1 MAKTSSQSD
10 FDRLIKIV
18 EKVDIR
24 VKEYLELAGYDKWSR
39 IYAPVHRGWS
49 MTLNIAESINAALV
63 SARELPIDDFLE
75 EVRLMFGRWNCEN
88 KKELFPSTEYVH
100 NVNDKGRNYIVCLQK
115 KMCTCG
121 SFQYEEIPCEH
132 VWAVLKFKSL
142 RPDEFCSNLYT
153 PTIVLKTYGFPIYP
167 LPDKT
172 EWVVRGYIMTDLVLP
187 PEFKRPPGRPRKK
200 ARDKS
205 AREMFESKGTN
216 TCSICGIA
224 GHNRR
229 YCRNQP
235 RKV

>member
-1 MAKTSSQSD
+1 MTS
-10 FDRLIKIV
+10 
-18 EKVDIR
+18 
-24 VKEYLELAGYDKWSR
+24 
-39 IYAPVHRGWS
+39 
-49 MTLNIAESINAALV
+49 NIPESINAALV
-63 SARELPIDDFLE
+63 SARELPIYDFLE
-75 EVRLMFGRWNCEN
+75 EVRVMFGRWNCDN
-88 KKELFPSTEYVH
+88 KKEASFTFTPLIGKFLEILKINEAMSTRLLVFPSTEYVH

-121 SFQYEEIPCEH
+121 RFQYEEIPCDH
-132 VWAVLKFKSL
+132 AWAVLKFKSL
-142 RPDEFCSNLYT
+142 GPDEFCSNLYT

-172 EWVVRGYIMTDLVLP
+172 EWVVPGYIMTDLVLP

-216 TCSICGIA
+216 TCSTCGIA

-229 YCRNQP
+229 SCRNQP
-235 RKV
+235 REV